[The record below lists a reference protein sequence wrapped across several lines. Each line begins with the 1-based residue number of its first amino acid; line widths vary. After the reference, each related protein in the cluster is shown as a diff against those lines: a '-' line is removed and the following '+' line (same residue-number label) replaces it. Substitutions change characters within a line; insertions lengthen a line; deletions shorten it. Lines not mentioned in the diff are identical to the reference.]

1 MAFDKDDVIM
11 ANHLGSLSSPSGATK
26 AKKRIG
32 RGPGSGRGGTATR
45 GHKGHKSRSGFNQL
59 KNFEGGQMA
68 YIRRVPKFGFHNPF
82 RVEYQVV
89 NIGRLQELVDAGRLQ
104 ADTVTPETLYQVGA
118 VSKKNQ
124 PVKILGVGELSAKL
138 KITAHKFSASAQK
151 SIEDAGGTVTIHE

>member
-1 MAFDKDDVIM
+1 M
-11 ANHLGSLSSPSGATK
+11 ANHLGSLSSPRGATK

-45 GHKGHKSRSGFNQL
+45 GHKGHESRSGFNQL

-68 YIRRVPKFGFHNPF
+68 YIRRVPKYGFHNPF

-89 NIGRLQELVDAGRLQ
+89 NIGRLQELVDKGKLQ
-104 ADTVTPETLYQVGA
+104 VDSITPETLYQAGA
-118 VSKKNQ
+118 VSKKNK
-124 PVKILGVGELSAKL
+124 PVKILGIGELSAKL
-138 KITAHKFSASAQK
+138 DVTAHKFSASAHK

>member
-1 MAFDKDDVIM
+1 M
-11 ANHLGSLSSPSGATK
+11 ANHLGSLRSPGATK
-26 AKKRIG
+26 GKKRLG

-68 YIRRVPKFGFHNPF
+68 YVRRVPKYGFSNPF

-89 NIGRLQELVDAGRLQ
+89 NLGRLQELIDGGRLQ
-104 ADTVTPETLYQVGA
+104 ADSVTPESLYEAGV

-124 PVKILGVGELSAKL
+124 PIKILGVGEVSAKL
-138 KITAHKFSASAQK
+138 NVTAHKFSASAQK
-151 SIEDAGGTVTIHE
+151 GIEDAGGTVTIHE